1 MLEDAIVDEIHR
13 IKDAIAARYDYDVR
27 KIAQAL
33 QEEQRN
39 SGRNVVSRMQQPRSD
54 KTGENG

>member
-1 MLEDAIVDEIHR
+1 MLGDAVIDEIHR

-33 QEEQRN
+33 REEIQK
-39 SGRNVVSRMQQPRSD
+39 SGRNVVSRLQPRPD
-54 KTGENG
+54 KTGKN

>member
-1 MLEDAIVDEIHR
+1 MLNDPIIDEIHR

-33 QEEQRN
+33 WEEQKK
-39 SGRNVVSRMQQPRSD
+39 SGYKFVSPPRQARPD
-54 KTGENG
+54 KTGKN